1 MIVKVMVMKGSNVDM
16 EVGTMDEGV
25 FPIDEGV
32 KAH

>member
-1 MIVKVMVMKGSNVDM
+1 MVVKGLNVDM
-16 EVGTMDEGV
+16 EVETMDEGV